1 MKMDAKMEAIGKI
14 YDDVAEIAGKL
25 YPKTECVLLIYGRG
39 NGAVMA
45 PRRVNQ
51 ADLLAA
57 LQSLLE
63 VLLPDFEIRHR
74 RDVEKMAVN

>member
-1 MKMDAKMEAIGKI
+1 MKIDKKAEAISKI
-14 YDDVAEIAGKL
+14 YDDVAEIVGKL

-39 NGAVMA
+39 NGGIMA
-45 PRRVNQ
+45 PRPVNQ
-51 ADLLAA
+51 ADLLVA

-74 RDVEKMAVN
+74 RDVGKMAVN